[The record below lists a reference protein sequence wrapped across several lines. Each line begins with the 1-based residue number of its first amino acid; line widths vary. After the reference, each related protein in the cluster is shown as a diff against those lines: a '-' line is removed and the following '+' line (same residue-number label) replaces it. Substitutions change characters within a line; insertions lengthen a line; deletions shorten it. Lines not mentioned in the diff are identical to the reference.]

1 MGGLLSSYA
10 WGMFADRF
18 GRKPVMVVG
27 VIATGVFA
35 ITFGLSTTLGSAMAS
50 RLVSVAFGGGGCFKP

>member
-1 MGGLLSSYA
+1 
-10 WGMFADRF
+10 MFADRF